1 MSTAALFTI
10 AKTWKQPESPLID
23 NKLEKMWYT
32 YTTKYYSAIKND
44 ILPPETTWT
53 DLKNIILSEAKHY
66 MITVTGR
73 I

>member
-1 MSTAALFTI
+1 M
-10 AKTWKQPESPLID
+10 
-23 NKLEKMWYT
+23 
-32 YTTKYYSAIKND
+32 YTTKYYSAIKKND
-44 ILPPETTWT
+44 ILPPEITWT